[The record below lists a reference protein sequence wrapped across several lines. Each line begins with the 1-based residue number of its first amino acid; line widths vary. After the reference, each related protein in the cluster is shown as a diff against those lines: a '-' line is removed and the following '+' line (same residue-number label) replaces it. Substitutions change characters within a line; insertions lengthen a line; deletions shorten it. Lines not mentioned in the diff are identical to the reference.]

1 MASLVICMELKRLFF
16 DLKRRIRRHSNYLK
30 VIDKMERRFPWATQE
45 ELDVTDKCAVCWEN
59 LEKARRLPCSHVFH
73 HHCLRSWLEQD
84 TSCPTCRRS
93 LRDEKEMSQRS
104 INLNNFINNT
114 NNNNLNANQNDAN
127 NINNNNNNNENQ
139 RRYVHRNLF
148 HFNGSR
154 YSRWLPN
161 FSLEV
166 TNNAAVFLPNLLN
179 RENLTSERL
188 NEMTQQVSQLF
199 PHIPINSIQQDL
211 NQTHSVEI
219 TIENVLEN
227 RLNPSSNS
235 NMNMNNLIN
244 RNAANTNVGSLLLNS
259 SDESDDLSNDDD
271 DEDEIVDDEN
281 GDYRNATGQE
291 VNSNNN
297 ISTNTNRTDNLH
309 GTNSNEQ
316 FSSSNSSLSSTIR
329 NRQQSSSLLLNDD
342 DTNSNPQNDAII
354 SKYSPSTSLSENA
367 NNLMIKKRDLILN
380 SKKRYLEKLSSN
392 ESSKKSQ

>member
-30 VIDKMERRFPWATQE
+30 VIDKMERRFPWASQE
-45 ELDVTDKCAVCWEN
+45 ELDMTDKCAVCWEN

-93 LRDEKEMSQRS
+93 LQDEKEMSQRS
-104 INLNNFINNT
+104 INLNNFMNNA
-114 NNNNLNANQNDAN
+114 NNNNLNVNQNN
-127 NINNNNNNNENQ
+127 NINNNNNNNNENQ

-179 RENLTSERL
+179 RENLTTERL

-199 PHIPINSIQQDL
+199 PHIPINLIQQDL

-219 TIENVLEN
+219 TIENILEN

-235 NMNMNNLIN
+235 SMNINNLIN
-244 RNAANTNVGSLLLNS
+244 GNAVNTNVGSLLLNS
-259 SDESDDLSNDDD
+259 SDESDDLSNGDDDD
-271 DEDEIVDDEN
+271 DESVDDDEN
-281 GDYRNATGQE
+281 GDYQSTTGQ
-291 VNSNNN
+291 VNANINNN
-297 ISTNTNRTDNLH
+297 STNTNRTDNSL
-309 GTNSNEQ
+309 GNNSNEQ
-316 FSSSNSSLSSTIR
+316 LSSSSNSSLSSTLR
-329 NRQQSSSLLLNDD
+329 NRHSSLLLNDD
-342 DTNSNPQNDAII
+342 ETNTNSQNDAIV

-380 SKKRYLEKLSSN
+380 SKK
-392 ESSKKSQ
+392 

>member
-30 VIDKMERRFPWATQE
+30 VIDKMERRFPWANQE
-45 ELDVTDKCAVCWEN
+45 ELDLTDKCAVCWEK

-93 LRDEKEMSQRS
+93 LQDEKEMSQRS
-104 INLNNFINNT
+104 INLNHFINNT
-114 NNNNLNANQNDAN
+114 NNNNINNNQNNGN
-127 NINNNNNNNENQ
+127 NINNTNVNNTENQ

-179 RENLTSERL
+179 RENLSTERL
-188 NEMTQQVSQLF
+188 NEMTQQISQLF
-199 PHIPINSIQQDL
+199 PHIPINLIQNDL

-219 TIENVLEN
+219 TIENILEN
-227 RLNPSSNS
+227 RLSSSANS
-235 NMNMNNLIN
+235 SMNINNLIN
-244 RNAANTNVGSLLLNS
+244 NNPENTNVANLLLNS

-271 DEDEIVDDEN
+271 DDNESVDEAN
-281 GDYRNATGQE
+281 GDYQTGIGQVVNA
-291 VNSNNN
+291 NNN
-297 ISTNTNRTDNLH
+297 NSTTTNQTDNLL
-309 GTNSNEQ
+309 GNNSNEQ
-316 FSSSNSSLSSTIR
+316 VSSSSNSSLSSRLR
-329 NRQQSSSLLLNDD
+329 NRQQ
-342 DTNSNPQNDAII
+342 NSNLGVNDETNINTQTDSII
-354 SKYSPSTSLSENA
+354 SKYSPSTSLSESA
-367 NNLMIKKRDLILN
+367 NNLMMKKRDLILN
-380 SKKRYLEKLSSN
+380 SKK
-392 ESSKKSQ
+392 